1 MKITPNAVTSVRL
14 LLLPP
19 LLFAGLMAGPEGS
32 WLAVALYLLAGAT
45 DVVDGQLA
53 RRTGQVSLSGAM
65 LDLIADR
72 LLKLTAMAVLV
83 VDGGLSGLWVLPILV
98 LFGRDIVVA
107 TFNEHLPGR
116 LGIYVS
122 PAEKM
127 KIAFQFAGPA
137 LLLAPDLGWNHA
149 AGRWSLLVSAVLA
162 VLILYDYIGRAG
174 RALNAI
180 KAEKAA

>member
-1 MKITPNAVTSVRL
+1 MRITPNAVTAIRL
-14 LLLPP
+14 LLLIP
-19 LLFAGLMAGPEGS
+19 LYVAGVAGGPRGS
-32 WLAVALYLLAGAT
+32 WLALALYLLAGAT

-53 RRTGQVSLSGAM
+53 RRTGQVSLCGAM

-72 LLKLTAMAVLV
+72 LLKLTALAVLA
-83 VDGGLSGLWVLPILV
+83 VDGGLSGVWLLPILI

-122 PAEKM
+122 PAEKV

-137 LLLAPDLGWNHA
+137 LLLAPDLGWNHT
-149 AGRWSLLVSAVLA
+149 AGRWALLISAILGC
-162 VLILYDYIGRAG
+162 LILTDYIGRAR
-174 RALNAI
+174 RALEAV
-180 KAEKAA
+180 KAETAR